1 MRESSAVAVEEI
13 RDDGERAETLP
24 PFEPKALL
32 AAIATVMR
40 DTIDRF
46 GELSGRVTENVLT
59 RGNPADHS
67 LIVAL
72 QDFDRLQQEF
82 GALNDV
88 LSRCMEQW
96 SGTGIP
102 EHERLADGSD
112 AIADI
117 SLADLK
123 ARLRDRFHNETLFLA
138 TKPENKSDEVF

>member
-1 MRESSAVAVEEI
+1 MRESGALAVDEFSG
-13 RDDGERAETLP
+13 DGGEAERLP
-24 PFEPKALL
+24 SFDPKVLL
-32 AAIATVMR
+32 AAVATVLR

-46 GELSGRVTENVLT
+46 GEVSGRVTENVLT

-88 LSRCMEQW
+88 LSRCMENW
-96 SGTGIP
+96 SGAG
-102 EHERLADGSD
+102 EAGNERLADGSD

-123 ARLRDRFHNETLFLA
+123 ARLRVRAHSEALFLA
-138 TKPENKSDEVF
+138 TQPANDEEF

>member
-1 MRESSAVAVEEI
+1 MRESSAVAVEET
-13 RDDGERAETLP
+13 RGDGEQADTLP
-24 PFEPKALL
+24 PFEAKALL

-40 DTIDRF
+40 DTIERF

-96 SGTGIP
+96 GGAGVP
-102 EHERLADGSD
+102 DNERLADGSD

-138 TKPENKSDEVF
+138 TQSANKSDEVF